1 MSDRAKILKV
11 TAIIASFSAI
21 LCLVL
26 MIIFS
31 AKESFAI
38 YPYLCW
44 LIGFVSCIRL
54 WKMYVDAKKA

>member
-1 MSDRAKILKV
+1 MNDRAKILKV
-11 TAIIASFSAI
+11 TTIIASFSAI

-31 AKESFAI
+31 VKESFTI